1 MSVTG
6 ITKPISF
13 FRKLISLILFNLE
26 SHLISWLCNTGNSSA
41 NVKDSLMNAESP
53 EFWCQNSL
61 LKLQSLL
68 CCNLCKG
75 ASCKS
80 IVQGYLDIKPGI
92 VMKILLLI
100 WQMFGSIYK

>member
-1 MSVTG
+1 M
-6 ITKPISF
+6 
-13 FRKLISLILFNLE
+13 
-26 SHLISWLCNTGNSSA
+26 ISWLFNTGNSSA
-41 NVKDSLMNAESP
+41 NVKDSLMSAESP

-92 VMKILLLI
+92 VIKILLHTYVAKVWVSLQI
-100 WQMFGSIYK
+100 MKLEIILDRNN

>member
-1 MSVTG
+1 MSRG
-6 ITKPISF
+6 G
-13 FRKLISLILFNLE
+13 
-26 SHLISWLCNTGNSSA
+26 HLISGLFNTGNSSA
-41 NVKDSLMNAESP
+41 NVKDSLMSAESP

-100 WQMFGSIYK
+100 SQMFGSIYK